1 MTDVNIF
8 LRVIQKEG
16 YPNPNLHSIARMI
29 DYNLENFLVDL
40 KEEIGEDGVR
50 DFCDKA
56 IEKISGEDGI
66 RIELEPYD
74 EFIYVH
80 VYPIFYDED
89 ESEND
94 VVSRYEWGESRL
106 LSTDEDGKE
115 SYLTIEQIIDNT
127 DMSGWSDLDEL
138 IDLIK
143 MRTYNHIN
151 QLCGFGVW
159 WE

>member
-16 YPNPNLHSIARMI
+16 YPNPNLHSIARMV

-40 KEEIGEDGVR
+40 KEEIGEDGVK

-56 IEKISGEDGI
+56 IEKISAEDGI
-66 RIELEPYD
+66 KIELDPD
-74 EFIYVH
+74 EFVYLH
-80 VYPIFYDED
+80 VYPLFYDED

-94 VVSRYEWGESRL
+94 VVSNYEWGKSRL
-106 LSTDEDGKE
+106 LSSDEDGKE
-115 SYLTIEQIIDNT
+115 YYTTIEQIIDDT
-127 DMSGWSDLDEL
+127 DMGGWSELDEL
-138 IDLIK
+138 LDHIK
-143 MRTYNHIN
+143 MKAYNHIN

>member
-8 LRVIQKEG
+8 LRVMEKEG
-16 YPNPNLHSIARMI
+16 YPNPNLHSIAKMV
-29 DYNLENFLVDL
+29 DYNLDNFLVDL
-40 KEEIGEDGVR
+40 KEEIGEDGVK
-50 DFCDKA
+50 DFCDRA

-74 EFIYVH
+74 EFVYVH

-94 VVSRYEWGESRL
+94 VASRYKWGKSRL
-106 LSTDEDGKE
+106 LSTDEDGNE
-115 SYLTIEQIIDNT
+115 SFTTIEQIIDDT
-127 DMSGWSDLDEL
+127 DMGGWSELDEL
-138 IDLIK
+138 LDHIK
-143 MRTYNHIN
+143 MKAYNHIN
-151 QLCGFGVW
+151 QLCGFGIW